1 MIFISPASGTQA
13 GGLSLGNWSAESH
26 VACLSFFYAVLHWKN
41 RRRRTVAA
49 DHMFF
54 PFSSCF
60 WSRSFSRFNVFIC
73 IIRRLCFSLSLP
85 MDAKKKEG

>member
-26 VACLSFFYAVLHWKN
+26 VACLSFHFSSALHWKN

-49 DHMFF
+49 DYM
-54 PFSSCF
+54 
-60 WSRSFSRFNVFIC
+60 
-73 IIRRLCFSLSLP
+73 FSLLLHVMFLEQVFLFFVSMLLSLYN
-85 MDAKKKEG
+85 